1 MNIHTP
7 REVATPRRMTTHYK
21 KWENNIKNGAACT
34 AATHYW
40 EIENKDMLVIPSLS
54 FDAHELQS
62 ISGIGHYEGREN
74 KQSNSSRLLLY
85 IPYEDILIMCVVR

>member
-62 ISGIGHYEGREN
+62 ISGIGHYEGRDE
-74 KQSNSSRLLLY
+74 QT
-85 IPYEDILIMCVVR
+85 I